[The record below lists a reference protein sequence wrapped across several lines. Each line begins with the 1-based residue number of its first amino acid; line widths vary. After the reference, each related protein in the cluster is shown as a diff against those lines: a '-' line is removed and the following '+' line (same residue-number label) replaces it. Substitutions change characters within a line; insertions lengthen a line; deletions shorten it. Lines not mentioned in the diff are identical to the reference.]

1 MPRPEHASYQ
11 PAVYPTPLPL
21 AGGINIKEPGVN
33 PIKHLMASQK
43 RVLAFGTLALA
54 AVSLT
59 TGVSSLAIFTDTQ
72 SNTGSSF
79 VSGTIDI
86 SVSPTTAFF
95 SVPNMMPGDDH
106 MKAVAVANNGTSQ
119 LRWSVDSVNTTG
131 NGGLMDQIDFQIGTM
146 SSTACATWD
155 GVTPA
160 PDTTGSLASIAWADQ
175 VLNAGATV
183 NLCFRAELPL
193 STGNTF
199 QDKNAGTS
207 FQFDAEQTA
216 NNP

>member
-1 MPRPEHASYQ
+1 M
-11 PAVYPTPLPL
+11 
-21 AGGINIKEPGVN
+21 N
-33 PIKHLMASQK
+33 PIKHLMTSQK

-95 SVPNMMPGDDH
+95 SVPNMMPGDDYT
-106 MKAVAVANNGTSQ
+106 KAVVVTNNGTSQ
-119 LRWSVDSVNTTG
+119 LRWGVDSVSTTG
-131 NGGLMDQIDFQIGTM
+131 TGGLMDQIDFQIGTM
-146 SSTACATWD
+146 NSTVCATWD
-155 GVTPA
+155 GVSPA
-160 PDTTGSLASIAWADQ
+160 PDATGSLASIAWSGQ
-175 VLNAGATV
+175 VLNSLAST
-183 NLCFRAELPL
+183 NLCFRAALPL
-193 STGNTF
+193 TTGNAF
-199 QDKNAGTS
+199 QGKNAGTT